1 MQVYRAT
8 LGGLLLLDTIPVGQG
23 GADGGGGLAVN
34 PATNRIYMTNSA
46 SNTVSAIDGLT
57 NRVRTTIP
65 VGVDPF
71 GVAANPV
78 TGLIYVANRAGS
90 TLSLFYDGP

>member
-1 MQVYRAT
+1 
-8 LGGLLLLDTIPVGQG
+8 
-23 GADGGGGLAVN
+23 
-34 PATNRIYMTNSA
+34 MTNSA
-46 SNTVSAIDGLT
+46 SNTVSVIDGWT
-57 NRVRTTIP
+57 NQVRTTIP
-65 VGVDPF
+65 VGVDPY

>member
-1 MQVYRAT
+1 M
-8 LGGLLLLDTIPVGQG
+8 LSGLQLLDTVAVGQG

-34 PATNRIYMTNSA
+34 PATNRIYVTNVA
-46 SNTVSAIDGLT
+46 SNSVSVIDGWT
-57 NRVRTTIP
+57 NQVRTTIP
-65 VGVDPF
+65 VGVDPY